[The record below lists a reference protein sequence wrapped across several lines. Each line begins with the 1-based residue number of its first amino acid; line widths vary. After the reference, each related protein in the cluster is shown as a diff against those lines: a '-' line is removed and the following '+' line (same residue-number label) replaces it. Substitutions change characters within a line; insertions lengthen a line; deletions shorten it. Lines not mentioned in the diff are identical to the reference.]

1 MSFLAPLALALGLLA
16 VPIVVLY
23 MLKLRRREVE
33 VSSTMLWQLLLRDR
47 EANAPWQR
55 LRRNL
60 LMLLQLLLLA
70 ALVLALARPFWP
82 VATVANGTLV
92 VLLDGSASMQA
103 TDVAHAPTRFDA
115 ARAEVGKLID
125 GLGTGGSMSIILV
138 GRQPEVLA
146 AATADKQVLRDALN
160 RAHPSDASG
169 DWAAVMALAAGAVR
183 AGNAAQ
189 SVIVVV
195 SDGRL
200 PPNLPTL
207 PAEVRYIPIGSS
219 TDNLA
224 VRALALR
231 PAAGGPQLF
240 ASVANYGTANRPVVV
255 SISRNGQ
262 LYSVQQLAVPAGG
275 SADLVLT
282 NLPPEPAI
290 YEARLLPPA
299 DTAKPAS
306 GARLDQL
313 PLDDQAWAVYQ
324 PPAAGRVLLIS
335 PGNVFL
341 EQVFAALSAPLGLK
355 PFRLQS
361 GQPLPS
367 DPFDLYVFDGAIT
380 GTLPATDL
388 LLVNPPSNA
397 LFSVGATFT
406 NTAVVGV
413 TQNDPLTQFVD
424 WSNVHLLKAR
434 QVVPPA
440 WARVLVQAEGG
451 PLVFVGEVGGRRVAV
466 LTFDLHNSDLP
477 LQVTFPVLIA
487 NLLNYLAPAQPFSAG
502 DGLQPGQSLLIK
514 PGSSDTAITV
524 QDPTGAVYLA
534 TTTQGGVVFANTN
547 VLGVYTVLSNQA
559 VLGHF
564 AVNLFDPG
572 ESNIRPATSIRI
584 GRTDIQ
590 ATAPEAQG
598 QLEIWPWLAGA
609 AFVLLLLE
617 WWIYHRGATLPALS
631 GWRGIF
637 ARRRM
642 KVER

>member
-1 MSFLAPLALALGLLA
+1 MSFLAPLSLALGLLA
-16 VPIVVLY
+16 VPVVVLY

-70 ALVLALARPFWP
+70 ALVLALARPFWLVP
-82 VATVANGTLV
+82 TVANGTLV
-92 VLLDGSASMQA
+92 VLLDASASMRA
-103 TDVAHAPTRFDA
+103 TDVANAPTRFDA
-115 ARAEVGKLID
+115 ARAAVRKIID
-125 GLGTGGSMSIILV
+125 GLGIGGSMSIILV

-146 AATADKQVLRDALN
+146 ATTANKQVLREALN
-160 RAHPSDASG
+160 RAQPSETSG
-169 DWAAVMALAAGAVR
+169 DWAAATALASGAVR

-189 SVIVVV
+189 STIVVV
-195 SDGRL
+195 SDGGLPLDL
-200 PPNLPTL
+200 PPL
-207 PAEVRYIPIGSS
+207 PAEVRYLPIGSS
-219 TDNLA
+219 ADNLA
-224 VRALALR
+224 LRALALR
-231 PAAGGPQLF
+231 PAAGRSQLF
-240 ASVANYGTANRPVVV
+240 ASVANYGISDRAVIV
-255 SISRNGQ
+255 SVSRNGQ
-262 LYSVQQLAVPAGG
+262 LYSAQQLAVPAGG
-275 SADLVLT
+275 AADLVLT
-282 NLPPEPAI
+282 NLPPEPAV
-290 YEARLLPPA
+290 YQARLSLPA
-299 DTAKPAS
+299 SAAS

-324 PPAAGRVLLIS
+324 PPAAGRVLVIS
-335 PGNVFL
+335 HGNVFL

-367 DPFDLYVFDGAIT
+367 DPFDLYVFDGVIT
-380 GTLPATDL
+380 DTLPAGDL

-424 WSNVHLLKAR
+424 WSGVHLLKAR

-451 PLVFVGEVGGRRVAV
+451 ALVFAGQTDGRRVAV
-466 LTFDLHNSDLP
+466 LTFDLHDSDLP
-477 LQVTFPVLIA
+477 LQVTFPILIA
-487 NLLNYLAPAQPFSAG
+487 NLLNYLAPTQPFSAG
-502 DGLQPGQSLLIK
+502 DGLLPGQSLIVR
-514 PGSSDTAITV
+514 PGSRDTAITV
-524 QDPTGAVYLA
+524 QDPTGALYSA
-534 TTTQGGVVFANTN
+534 TATQGGVVFANTS
-547 VLGVYTVLSNQA
+547 VLGVYTVLSNQT
-559 VLGHF
+559 VLGRF

-572 ESNIRPATSIRI
+572 ESNIRPAPSIRI

-590 ATAPEAQG
+590 ATAPGAQG
-598 QLEIWPWLAGA
+598 QLEIWPWLAGS
-609 AFVLLLLE
+609 AFILLLLE
-617 WWIYHRGATLPALS
+617 WWIYHRGATLPAMS

-637 ARRRM
+637 ARRRI

>member
-1 MSFLAPLALALGLLA
+1 M
-16 VPIVVLY
+16 
-23 MLKLRRREVE
+23 
-33 VSSTMLWQLLLRDR
+33 
-47 EANAPWQR
+47 
-55 LRRNL
+55 
-60 LMLLQLLLLA
+60 
-70 ALVLALARPFWP
+70 
-82 VATVANGTLV
+82 
-92 VLLDGSASMQA
+92 
-103 TDVAHAPTRFDA
+103 
-115 ARAEVGKLID
+115 
-125 GLGTGGSMSIILV
+125 
-138 GRQPEVLA
+138 
-146 AATADKQVLRDALN
+146 
-160 RAHPSDASG
+160 
-169 DWAAVMALAAGAVR
+169 
-183 AGNAAQ
+183 
-189 SVIVVV
+189 IVVV

-200 PPNLPTL
+200 PPNLPPL
-207 PAEVRYIPIGSS
+207 PAEVRYIPIGTSA
-219 TDNLA
+219 DNLA

-231 PAAGGPQLF
+231 PATGGPQLF

-282 NLPPEPAI
+282 NLPPDPAV
-290 YEARLLPPA
+290 YEARLSPPQDA
-299 DTAKPAS
+299 AKPAS

-341 EQVFAALSAPLGLK
+341 EQVLAALSTPLGLK

-361 GQPLPS
+361 GQPLPG
-367 DPFDLYVFDGAIT
+367 DPFDLYVFDGVIT
-380 GTLPATDL
+380 ATLPAADL
-388 LLVNPPSNA
+388 LLVNPSSNA

-406 NTAVVGV
+406 NTAVVAV
-413 TQNDPLTQFVD
+413 TQNDALTQNLD

-434 QVVPPA
+434 QMVPPA

-451 PLVFVGEVGGRRVAV
+451 PLVFAGQVDGRRVAV
-466 LTFDLHNSDLP
+466 LTFDLHDSDLP

-514 PGSSDTAITV
+514 PGSQDTAITV
-524 QDPTGAVYLA
+524 QDPAGAVYPA

-547 VLGVYTVLSNQA
+547 ILGVYTVLSNQT

-572 ESNIRPATSIRI
+572 QSNIAPATSIRI

-609 AFVLLLLE
+609 AFVLLLVE
-617 WWIYHRGATLPALS
+617 WWIYHRGTTLPALS